1 MFEHRHEGLLPR
13 SQFMRRQLRF
23 TLAATGLIGGSLGLG
38 MLGYHFLE
46 GLSWIDAFLN
56 AAMLMGG
63 MGPLAPLT
71 TDGGKLFAGLYAL
84 YCGLVLLISVG
95 IFAAPIFHRFLHHF
109 HLELDDKTE
118 THQDD

>member
-1 MFEHRHEGLLPR
+1 
-13 SQFMRRQLRF
+13 MRRQVQF
-23 TLAATGLIGGSLGLG
+23 TLIATGIIVGSLAIG

-71 TDGGKLFAGLYAL
+71 TDAGKLFAGVYAL

-95 IFAAPIFHRFLHHF
+95 ILAAPIFHRFQHHF
-109 HLELDDKTE
+109 HLELDDK
-118 THQDD
+118 DS